1 MDLCRW
7 QERSA
12 VRRGCWQLLLE
23 LLHAVESRRGGDGD
37 AVSSRGW
44 NQRPRGRHD
53 WIWNLPGLGQPDLV
67 PSSCSDSF
75 SPSVVSG
82 YALAAEG
89 GAPGDYDEN
98 GARGVR
104 HKRDPDYAK
113 HEIPLLP
120 FGLVV
125 PGGVSGGTAR
135 YSSLDS
141 RPIVLDRRS
150 KFGTALVLL
159 DGKKS
164 HRI

>member
-53 WIWNLPGLGQPDLV
+53 WIWNLP
-67 PSSCSDSF
+67 SSCSDSF

-82 YALAAEG
+82 YALASG
-89 GAPGDYDEN
+89 KKYQ
-98 GARGVR
+98 
-104 HKRDPDYAK
+104 RDPDYAK

-164 HRI
+164 HIL

>member
-1 MDLCRW
+1 MDLYRW

-37 AVSSRGW
+37 VVSSRGW

-82 YALAAEG
+82 YALASG
-89 GAPGDYDEN
+89 KKYQ
-98 GARGVR
+98 
-104 HKRDPDYAK
+104 RDPDYAK

-164 HRI
+164 LIHHSKCSRTNKIP